1 MDDARALLDQLMG
14 KDRDK
19 PPEQRRAR
27 HFSDPDVCKHYL
39 CGGKCSRRAAARQ
52 FVGVTAAAV
61 MPCVVSA
68 TVCCP
73 GAFLRSLRVGAN
85 FERPVRGRALT
96 SGFTCG

>member
-1 MDDARALLDQLMG
+1 MDEARALLDQLMG

-27 HFSDPDVCKHYL
+27 HFSDPDVCKHFL
-39 CGGKCSRRAAARQ
+39 CGGKCSHRAATRQ

-61 MPCVVSA
+61 ASCVASA

-73 GAFLRSLRVGAN
+73 APFLRSLHFGAN
-85 FERPVRGRALT
+85 WRDL
-96 SGFTCG
+96 